1 MLELFFS
8 VAFSAVP
15 LTLFVPPIRSLNLF
29 VQTMEAMWMESSGHT
44 HRVYP
49 RVRVAIRRILDC
61 ILCNTS

>member
-15 LTLFVPPIRSLNLF
+15 LTLFIPPIRSFNLF
-29 VQTMEAMWMESSGHT
+29 VQTMEGMWMESSGYT

-49 RVRVAIRRILDC
+49 RVRVAIHRILDC
-61 ILCNTS
+61 ILCNTT